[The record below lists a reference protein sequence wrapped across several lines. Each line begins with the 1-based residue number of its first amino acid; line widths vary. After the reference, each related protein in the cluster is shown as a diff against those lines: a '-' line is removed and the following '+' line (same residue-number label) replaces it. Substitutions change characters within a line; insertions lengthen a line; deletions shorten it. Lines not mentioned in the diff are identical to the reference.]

1 MREAIGRHCIDH
13 ATISAAALAAY
24 KAYVLSVP
32 TLGLED
38 FTFEVDDVVVW
49 TM

>member
-1 MREAIGRHCIDH
+1 MTAE
-13 ATISAAALAAY
+13 TISAAGIAAY
-24 KAYVLSVP
+24 KVYALSVP

-38 FTFEVDDVVVW
+38 FTFEVDDVVLW